1 MRHGILTE
9 IAECAGV
16 TTSFISAILKGKN
29 RPSWKIANKI
39 SACTG
44 TWPELWLEGSA
55 QQMQQAIGGLT
66 IIDGADDADADKNVN
81 PIEELVVLRTDIRA
95 IRDRVVES
103 IDEALDRINR
113 ILPAESHTRYS
124 KQKNYSKDDWS
135 NFLES

>member
-1 MRHGILTE
+1 MKHGIQTE
-9 IAECAGV
+9 IADCAGV
-16 TTSFISAILKGKN
+16 TTAFISAILKGNK

-39 SACTG
+39 AACTG

-55 QQMQQAIGGLT
+55 DEMRQAIAGLT
-66 IIDGADDADADKNVN
+66 IIEGADDADKSVN

-95 IRDRVVES
+95 IRDSVVES

-124 KQKNYSKDDWS
+124 KQKNYSKAA
-135 NFLES
+135 